1 MTIQVEPIKRS
12 TLTVNEAA
20 TYLGVSNDT
29 IYKLCRE
36 QRIVHFRIGSR
47 ILFKKDKLDEWVDDL
62 MNKGTND
69 PFAI

>member
-1 MTIQVEPIKRS
+1 MKIQVEPIIRS
-12 TLTVNEAA
+12 TLTVSEAA

-47 ILFKKDKLDEWVDDL
+47 ILFKKGKLDEWVEDL
-62 MNKGTND
+62 MITGTEE
-69 PFAI
+69 PFAM